1 MSDDSR
7 YTPGGIPMAPPPPP
21 PSKPRVREVAT
32 RDMGE
37 LADGSRLHVF
47 EKRQVMGPALS
58 FEVERHWKEVGH
70 WEWEPGTG
78 CFVALKGFDFEKQAP
93 AAADA
98 YDLLFRGPSESY
110 GPPEHKAFEHPDGTP
125 CAEVVSH
132 HRLIPEKRRLV
143 FVQGRKALLVCSLIV
158 QRGAPHMVE
167 AEFEALVRSVS
178 MTG

>member
-1 MSDDSR
+1 MSSWL
-7 YTPGGIPMAPPPPP
+7 APPPPP

-98 YDLLFRGPSESY
+98 YDERFKKLWRFYLGYCEAGFRAATTDV
-110 GPPEHKAFEHPDGTP
+110 HQIA
-125 CAEVVSH
+125 AMRV
-132 HRLIPEKRRLV
+132 
-143 FVQGRKALLVCSLIV
+143 
-158 QRGAPHMVE
+158 
-167 AEFEALVRSVS
+167 
-178 MTG
+178 